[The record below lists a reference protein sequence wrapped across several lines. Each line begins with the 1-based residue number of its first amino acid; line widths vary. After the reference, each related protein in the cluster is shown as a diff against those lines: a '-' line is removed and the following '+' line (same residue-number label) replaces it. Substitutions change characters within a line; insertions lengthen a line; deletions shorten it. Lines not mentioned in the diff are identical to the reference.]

1 MLRAVWRRFTP
12 AWLALTALGCA
23 SAYERSYGPNP
34 ALPAPAYG
42 VVNGYESWM
51 FFDALEPH
59 GRWFDYPGHGWA
71 WTPHGAGADW
81 RPYWNGS
88 WVDSDF
94 GWTWVSNEPWGWAPY
109 HYGRWIE
116 DPGYGWVWIPG
127 GEWAPAWVTWRH
139 DDEWVGWAPLP
150 PEAHWYGGVG
160 LEFARSVQ
168 VPPSHWSFVERRHFL
183 NRDLR
188 RRALPVDQNAALI
201 HRTRDATRFEVRHG
215 RPYNRGI
222 DRALVERWTRR
233 PVPHVQVVDAARPG
247 GRDRVSGGRLAL
259 YRPTIR
265 EPGSTGP
272 MERRAQAVERQRRAE
287 EQRRAGTARRRE
299 QEAVRERER
308 AARAEQERTRAA
320 AAAKRRAIEERG
332 HTRAADRVGA
342 ERAERARERALEE
355 QRARTVRAER
365 ALESERRRAAG
376 RERELR
382 IAYQRQL
389 DAERRRSAERARI
402 VERRRA
408 AGRRT
413 QAATAERREEAERE
427 RARAKK
433 ARDARVRASAD
444 RRGS

>member
-1 MLRAVWRRFTP
+1 MLRTGWRR
-12 AWLALTALGCA
+12 LALATLPFFALGCA

-34 ALPAPAYG
+34 AQPAPAYG

-59 GRWFDYPGHGWA
+59 GRWFEYPGYGWA
-71 WTPHGAGADW
+71 WTPHGVGATW

-150 PEAHWYGGVG
+150 PEARWYRGAG
-160 LEFARSVQ
+160 LEFGTSDP
-168 VPPSHWSFVERRHFL
+168 VPPSRWSFVERRHFL
-183 NRDLR
+183 SRDLR
-188 RRALPVDQNAALI
+188 RRALSADQNAALI

-222 DRALVERWTRR
+222 DRALVERWTGRA
-233 PVPHVQVVDAARPG
+233 VPRVQVVDAPEPR
-247 GRDRVSGGRLAL
+247 GRDRVSAGRLAL

-265 EPGSTGP
+265 EQGPTGP
-272 MERRAQAVERQRRAE
+272 IERRAQILERQRRAD
-287 EQRRAGTARRRE
+287 EQRRAETARRRE

-308 AARAEQERTRAA
+308 AAKAEQARER
-320 AAAKRRAIEERG
+320 
-332 HTRAADRVGA
+332 A
-342 ERAERARERALEE
+342 ERAERQRALEE
-355 QRARTVRAER
+355 RGRARAAERARAERRAETVRAER
-365 ALESERRRAAG
+365 ARDLQRRRAT
-376 RERELR
+376 
-382 IAYQRQL
+382 
-389 DAERRRSAERARI
+389 ERRM
-402 VERRRA
+402 
-408 AGRRT
+408 
-413 QAATAERREEAERE
+413 QAAAAERREQAERE
-427 RARAKK
+427 KARAKK
-433 ARDARVRASAD
+433 AREARARSSAD
-444 RRGS
+444 RRGN